1 MDKNKIAELIAKK
14 MMGDDLSLEEAA
26 YLNLWL
32 DESETNREEFEFLT
46 HLNFNTKTTDL
57 TSLQMEVLADIKSK
71 SGHSLPKRKIIL
83 FSIAVAASII
93 MGFIGGLIWYS
104 GNDAI
109 DTSTIVY
116 NEVNVPIGAKTQLT
130 LSDGTRVWLNG
141 GSKIKYPSTFQAKS
155 REVQLNG
162 EAYFDVT
169 ENKAV
174 PFIVKTSTLQ
184 IKVLGTAF
192 NVKSYPED
200 KTVETTLV
208 RGLVEVRGIKKGKLT
223 EPFLI
228 KPNQRMTFNKELS
241 STQLKTDELAEGRQ
255 ESVKKDIPAFE
266 VKQVNT
272 TPIISWKEESLVF
285 DNLNMEEIAVTLER
299 WFGTKIHIMNDDL
312 KKYRYKGRFY
322 HNETIY
328 QVLEVIKVITPIRY
342 EVRNYE
348 IYIDLNHL

>member
-1 MDKNKIAELIAKK
+1 
-14 MMGDDLSLEEAA
+14 
-26 YLNLWL
+26 
-32 DESETNREEFEFLT
+32 
-46 HLNFNTKTTDL
+46 
-57 TSLQMEVLADIKSK
+57 
-71 SGHSLPKRKIIL
+71 
-83 FSIAVAASII
+83 
-93 MGFIGGLIWYS
+93 
-104 GNDAI
+104 
-109 DTSTIVY
+109 
-116 NEVNVPIGAKTQLT
+116 
-130 LSDGTRVWLNG
+130 
-141 GSKIKYPSTFQAKS
+141 
-155 REVQLNG
+155 
-162 EAYFDVT
+162 
-169 ENKAV
+169 
-174 PFIVKTSTLQ
+174 
-184 IKVLGTAF
+184 
-192 NVKSYPED
+192 VKSYPED

>member
-155 REVQLNG
+155 REVQRKMASSARPSWSRND
-162 EAYFDVT
+162 EY
-169 ENKAV
+169 KA
-174 PFIVKTSTLQ
+174 
-184 IKVLGTAF
+184 
-192 NVKSYPED
+192 
-200 KTVETTLV
+200 
-208 RGLVEVRGIKKGKLT
+208 
-223 EPFLI
+223 
-228 KPNQRMTFNKELS
+228 
-241 STQLKTDELAEGRQ
+241 
-255 ESVKKDIPAFE
+255 SVCVHCPA
-266 VKQVNT
+266 Q
-272 TPIISWKEESLVF
+272 
-285 DNLNMEEIAVTLER
+285 
-299 WFGTKIHIMNDDL
+299 
-312 KKYRYKGRFY
+312 
-322 HNETIY
+322 
-328 QVLEVIKVITPIRY
+328 
-342 EVRNYE
+342 
-348 IYIDLNHL
+348 